1 MKQYYFISGLPR
13 SGSTLLS
20 AILRQNPD
28 FYADIASPVEAIAGK
43 SIELITNH
51 EVNFVY
57 AEEQRKNLLY
67 GVFEGYYQHIE
78 KPVIFDSS
86 RSWTKKTNVLQALFP
101 YTKILCPVRDTVSII
116 NSFEVLLNKNCFYTK
131 KIGDKVFSENGFNR
145 TEEIFEKFLLKCNLY
160 LKEGYTLN
168 PEMIYFIEYE
178 NLCKEPEKTIR
189 GVYEFLEKPYYSHDF
204 ENVDYSNE
212 IFDNACNA
220 KDLHTVRR
228 KVKYKPPRIILPP
241 EIVQEYKDM
250 KMEFWRKNN
259 KMNSDIVEY
268 K

>member
-1 MKQYYFISGLPR
+1 
-13 SGSTLLS
+13 
-20 AILRQNPD
+20 
-28 FYADIASPVEAIAGK
+28 
-43 SIELITNH
+43 
-51 EVNFVY
+51 
-57 AEEQRKNLLY
+57 
-67 GVFEGYYQHIE
+67 
-78 KPVIFDSS
+78 
-86 RSWTKKTNVLQALFP
+86 
-101 YTKILCPVRDTVSII
+101 
-116 NSFEVLLNKNCFYTK
+116 
-131 KIGDKVFSENGFNR
+131 
-145 TEEIFEKFLLKCNLY
+145 
-160 LKEGYTLN
+160 
-168 PEMIYFIEYE
+168 MIYFIEYE